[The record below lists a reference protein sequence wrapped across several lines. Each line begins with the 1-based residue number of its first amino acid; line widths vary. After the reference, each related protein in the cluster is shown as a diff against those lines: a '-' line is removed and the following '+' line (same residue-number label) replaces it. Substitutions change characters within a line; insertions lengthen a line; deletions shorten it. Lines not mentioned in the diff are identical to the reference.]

1 MVERIALAA
10 VHDITVLLTGET
22 GTGKTYLARLMHDCS
37 PRRGHRFLVAPCGAL
52 AANLVESEFFGHVK
66 GAFTGADRPKE
77 GKFAAAGQGTLLLDE
92 IDALSLE
99 QQANLLRV
107 LETGEFE
114 PVGSNETQTCTARL
128 IVASNWD
135 LEEAVAQGRFRRD
148 LYYRLNGMTFHLP
161 PLRERVQDIAPLVRG
176 MVARFTNKFH
186 KYLCE
191 VHSET
196 MAALEAFPW
205 PGNLRQLENVIQHAV
220 LVSTGTELLFQHL
233 PPAVQEHTLSPT
245 DTCPAST
252 ETLLHHREISERATI
267 ERALVNSNNRRAQAA
282 RSLKI
287 SRAALYQKMKKYG
300 LMGVPTQI
308 LETSR

>member
-10 VHDITVLLTGET
+10 AHDLTVLLTGET
-22 GTGKTYLARLMHDCS
+22 GTGKTYLARLIHDCS
-37 PRRGHRFLVAPCGAL
+37 PRHEHRFLVVPCGAL
-52 AANLVESEFFGHVK
+52 AANLVESELFGHTK

-92 IDALSLE
+92 IDALGLE

-114 PVGSNETQTCTARL
+114 PLGSNATQICTARM
-128 IVASNWD
+128 IVASNWN

-176 MVARFTNKFH
+176 MVARFTNKLH
-186 KYLCE
+186 KSLWE
-191 VHSET
+191 IHPET
-196 MAALEAFPW
+196 LAALEAFPW
-205 PGNLRQLENVIQHAV
+205 PGNLRQLENVVQQAV
-220 LVSTGTELLFQHL
+220 LVSTGTELLVQHL
-233 PPAVQEHTLSPT
+233 PPAIQEYALSRT
-245 DTCPAST
+245 GTCADST
-252 ETLLHHREISERATI
+252 ETLVHHREISERAII
-267 ERALVNSNNRRAQAA
+267 EQALASSNYRRARAA

-287 SRAALYQKMKKYG
+287 SRTALYQKMKKYG

-308 LETSR
+308 A